1 MTGLPVFSSALHK
14 LTRDRRKSL
23 TQAAALA
30 AMDPSIG
37 QAEMLS
43 HLAKGEL
50 NAYDEEQE
58 SLWATV
64 TSLVDAIRVKLTD
77 TITSA
82 LSSVLKF
89 CDGYI
94 PAISAIVSAVITLLT
109 SIITLAVQYNSTT
122 VKVALGVGILAA
134 LTSFVSNVAIL
145 FKAMGSW
152 QPDKAQSAAV
162 ELASSIAARVTHEDA
177 VTANSLDFKTWIT
190 VGVTS
195 LVAVLF
201 AGLGLSGAV
210 TWRDLVTGGNVLE
223 SIRKTQNNVSN
234 VADFVL
240 KDVVGLEL
248 DKDYPQCMALEDLAN
263 RGAALQQKS
272 VAEFVQKPDLL
283 FQLKKYVLEVVT
295 ITSRKMTIDSS
306 RRYNTVRQILVEIYR
321 QLSQKL
327 DAVNSILA
335 TKPRQVTIGLMLSG
349 PPGHGKSE
357 FGKYICKR
365 VARALGYPEAP
376 YCLNKKSDGFY
387 EPYGG
392 NAIGVYNEFMA
403 LRSEDAILK
412 DLNLI
417 LSSDPMN
424 FEAACLEGKS
434 QPCQLKI
441 VFLTANSH
449 TPEIIRVL
457 SDGATRAMWD
467 RIYHIGVND
476 PKCLGRHHPNTHRKP
491 DFSHLDFTL
500 IKHTSP
506 DNIVETPIS
515 LKDIED
521 RLVGRCAFAERD
533 YIRDV
538 LSSEPEES
546 VATALLDRSRLLG
559 EMLIRH
565 QPFDVTPNAL
575 GREFFITRFQG
586 VPGSGKST
594 LAEQV
599 AKECSSLFSYDIQYS
614 RCNEE
619 FIPSQ
624 IPMIYVLDDWVEESN
639 IELYVPKM
647 NMTHDRSIFI
657 LTSNTV
663 FRRLPF
669 YKDIIGSSLRAL
681 GSLAGLTT
689 ACPWDATQFH
699 APSGVYRRLGLQG
712 FVQIPGGSIIQTP
725 EHFQKTYNFGE
736 NFVVYDAYN
745 RVGNREEILES
756 IFKSYRLYLSRPTEY
771 VLINGIPPVMKDPAV
786 TIEAPCALELIS
798 GLRSKKKCMDAY
810 LGRADGF
817 KLIVAPRLRGPSASS
832 QTMVSTWLVVEEPS
846 NDQAV
851 LHSVWARMCASFGRT
866 FPGESL
872 LLRLTKSNTVY
883 YYENGVAYTYG
894 PEALSESI
902 PVEIQD
908 DKLIYHRDSHTP
920 IVVTPQQFAAARLYN
935 QFDGPM
941 TTCTA
946 AEYRS
951 INRAFV
957 SELSS
962 NRNSR
967 FVTSYLIEEQ
977 RAHSKFSSK
986 SLWLQASLKAHPIF
1000 WIGVSL
1006 LSLVCAGGIFY
1017 SFIKLA
1023 QAIHYYFSQKSDIQ
1037 SNSDSPKESRGH
1049 NPARSALRKMTPHH
1063 NSDSPRDAKG
1073 HNPASRALKR
1083 MTTHHN
1089 ADPEYLDDIYPH
1101 PTTPAA
1107 ITEMLFR
1114 IKHSGESAEWALRD
1128 LLLSNP
1134 QYRHYIDQ
1142 TQNHKLIQIRDNM
1155 YKLEREL
1162 DIVQSNMLSSSDMIK
1177 QPLSD
1182 LESLHLTLNKSY
1194 VHVSSGDGSCY
1205 GLHLQDAIILTV
1217 SHLFDKV
1224 GDTAVVRSKQR
1235 EYTARV
1241 ISIYRDRDLALVKVF
1256 DRAFEHPPSTK
1267 RFFVPFEEIRK
1278 PKYGF
1283 FMRCGPECQL
1293 LGGLINYYA
1302 TTLYPITSESN
1313 KNYNLSE
1320 RVIVHVATALGK
1332 TRSFIKGGDCGFPLV
1347 ASTSAGFRLMG
1358 IHNGYNQTEKSYYST
1373 VTLEDYIAFIKDATV
1388 SPNIIES
1395 DIPLHQVELLDVDH
1409 QGLLPQPYVEALEDL
1424 KSELLYDH
1432 YSDALHILGYSQ
1444 DLALRSKPRDQHFN
1458 IEAPD
1463 MLTEQL
1469 TAPAAYTM
1477 NRVLDSSALAMDARG
1492 HPDPLFTQ
1500 CLKYDKRQNP
1510 TYSPQILDEAC
1521 GLVMQD
1527 CVSRYGGCRFL
1538 RLHET
1543 LNGVYGHALPP
1554 IDSRTSGGPLLKLV
1568 YKIHTKASVLSTID
1582 TPTGDKNII
1591 FASTPAAT
1599 MVRHHYESYRRAL
1612 LDDNLPPI
1620 IISKDCAKVELID
1633 ADKAKLG
1640 KVRLFNEVD
1649 FSVNL
1654 LLRSFFGDFTSRIM
1668 DKHLDSPIRM
1678 GMNPY
1683 VTSTAIQRQFNEIDG
1698 NLVSTDFSSFDKQ
1711 LPLELIQAFC
1721 WIVSRCMAGTHMP
1734 IQDLEDIYFA
1744 LARSLTYVIHTCR
1757 GHMYLVDRGN
1767 ESGTFVTTPLNSVS
1781 VDILTTYT
1789 LVRKWQIIFRFTPSL
1804 SELNSN
1810 CRKAILGDD
1819 RSLKVSSQLP
1829 VTQEDLI
1836 EDSKLFCLKCTP
1848 AKTESGLDFCSR
1860 ALHWDSR
1867 WQISWP
1873 ALKVASVTS
1882 QLHWTTDFSEKQL
1895 LDNCDNAIFEAAL
1908 HPDPSLFQDV
1918 LSDAL
1923 SILRQYDVPFD
1934 HLKFH
1939 SRDLIRRRFIASVI
1953 GTTEFQII
1961 QEHIAQEHH
1970 ENPIE
1975 YVSKV
1980 KRTYDVKELLSAER
1994 LAEKNLDYKFLRKS
2008 LLDFDRSQLVSD
2020 YNTNP
2025 VGYVLEI
2032 LQCKQLTTKVREDFE
2047 SSSNGWLCTLYLFGE
2062 SATACASSKKRSKTL
2077 AYRVLLDKLYGGTLS
2092 SDTRRLEQKSCHN
2105 SAENINDKTP
2115 LQTDLADSID
2125 KYCDRAIEQLFSKQI
2140 VELNACPPDV
2150 DIGRRWLGEYSRE

>member
-1 MTGLPVFSSALHK
+1 
-14 LTRDRRKSL
+14 
-23 TQAAALA
+23 
-30 AMDPSIG
+30 MDSSIG
-37 QAEMLS
+37 QAQMLA
-43 HLAKGEL
+43 HLSKGEL
-50 NAYDEEQE
+50 SAYDEEQE

-152 QPDKAQSAAV
+152 QSDKAQTAAV
-162 ELASSIAARVTHEDA
+162 ELASSIAAKVTHETE
-177 VTANSLDFKTWIT
+177 VVANALDFKTWIT

-195 LVAVLF
+195 LVSVLF

-210 TWRDLVTGGNVLE
+210 TWRDLVTSGNVLE
-223 SIRKTQNNVSN
+223 SIRKTQNNISN

-240 KDVVGLEL
+240 KDIVGMEL

-263 RGAALQQKS
+263 RGAQLQQRT

-327 DAVNSILA
+327 DAVNAILA
-335 TKPRQVTIGLMLSG
+335 TKPRQVTVGLMLSG

-449 TPEIIRVL
+449 NPEIIRVL

-476 PKCLGRHHPNTHRKP
+476 PKCMGRHHPNVHRQP
-491 DFSHLDFTL
+491 DFSHLNFTL
-500 IKHTSP
+500 IKHPSP
-506 DNIVETPIS
+506 DNIVEVPIS

-521 RLVGRCAFAERD
+521 RLVGRCANAERD
-533 YIRDV
+533 YIREV
-538 LSSEPEES
+538 LTSEPEES
-546 VATALLDRSRLLG
+546 VATALMDRSRMLG
-559 EMLIRH
+559 ELLIRH
-565 QPFDVTPNAL
+565 PPYDVTPNAL

-599 AKECSSLFSYDIQYS
+599 AKECAGLFSYDVQYS
-614 RCNEE
+614 RCFEE
-619 FIPSQ
+619 FLPKEV
-624 IPMIYVLDDWVEESN
+624 PMIYVLDDWVEESN
-639 IELYVPKM
+639 VDLYVPKM

-657 LTSNTV
+657 LTSNSV
-663 FRRLPF
+663 FGRTPF

-689 ACPWDATQFH
+689 ACPWDATQFR

-712 FVQIPGGSIIQTP
+712 FIQIPGGSIIQTP
-725 EHFQKTYNFGE
+725 EHFQRTYTFGE
-736 NFVVYDAYN
+736 NFIVRDAYD
-745 RVGNREEILES
+745 RVGNRDEILES
-756 IFKSYRLYLSRPTEY
+756 IFKSYRIYLSRPTDY

-798 GLRSKKKCMDAY
+798 GLRSRKRCMDAY
-810 LGRADGF
+810 LGRANGF
-817 KLIVAPRLRGPSASS
+817 KLIVAPRLCGPSASS

-851 LHSVWARMCASFGRT
+851 LHSVWSRMCASFGRT

-872 LLRLTKSNTVY
+872 LLRLTQTNTVY

-902 PVEIQD
+902 PVEIRD
-908 DKLIYHRDSHTP
+908 DALIYHRDSHTP

-946 AEYRS
+946 SEYRA

-957 SELSS
+957 AELSS
-962 NRNSR
+962 NRNCR

-977 RAHSKFSSK
+977 RAHSEFSSK
-986 SLWLQASLKAHPIF
+986 ALWLRASLKAHPIF

-1023 QAIHYYFSQKSDIQ
+1023 QAIHYYFSQKPDPVSE
-1037 SNSDSPKESRGH
+1037 NSASPRESKGH
-1049 NPARSALRKMTPHH
+1049 HSAQAALRKITLKS

-1073 HNPASRALKR
+1073 HNPATRALSKITIR
-1083 MTTHHN
+1083 HN
-1089 ADPEYLDDIYPH
+1089 AEDAELEQAAIQY
-1101 PTTPAA
+1101 PAA
-1107 ITEMLFR
+1107 IT
-1114 IKHSGESAEWALRD
+1114 D
-1128 LLLSNP
+1128 LLFQIEQCNGSPEFLIKELLRANP
-1134 QYRHYIDQ
+1134 AYQRYLEKHP
-1142 TQNHKLIQIRDNM
+1142 KLRQFYQSTNN
-1155 YKLEREL
+1155 REQEIL
-1162 DIVQSNMLSSSDMIK
+1162 AIETPSTSNMLSVQDMIK
-1177 QPLSD
+1177 QAPSE
-1182 LESLHLTLNKSY
+1182 LEQLHNTLQKAY

-1205 GLHLQDAIILTV
+1205 GLHLQNAIILTV

-1224 GDTAVVRSKQR
+1224 GDQAIVRSNGTEFK
-1235 EYTARV
+1235 ARV

-1256 DRAFEHPPSTK
+1256 DSKFAQPPSTK
-1267 RFFVPFEEIRK
+1267 RFFVPFDEVRK

-1283 FMRCGPECQL
+1283 FMRCGPQCQL
-1293 LGGLINYYA
+1293 LGGLINYYS
-1302 TTLYPITSESN
+1302 TTLYPITSETN

-1320 RVIVHVATALGK
+1320 RVIVHIATALGK

-1347 ASTSAGFRLMG
+1347 ASTSTGYRILG

-1373 VTLEDYIAFIKDATV
+1373 MTLEDYNLFIKEATATA
-1388 SPNIIES
+1388 NILES
-1395 DIPLHQVELLDVDH
+1395 EIPLEHVELTDADH
-1409 QGLLPQPYVEALEDL
+1409 HGLLPQPYVEALEDL
-1424 KSELLYDH
+1424 EEKRTYGH
-1432 YSDALHILGYSQ
+1432 YSDALHILGFSQ
-1444 DLALRSKPRDQHFN
+1444 KLALRSKPRDQHF
-1458 IEAPD
+1458 ELDVPD
-1463 MLTEQL
+1463 MLTERL
-1469 TAPAAYTM
+1469 TMPAAYTM
-1477 NRVLDSSALAMDARG
+1477 NRVTDSSALATDAYG

-1500 CLKYDKRQNP
+1500 CLKYDKRQTP
-1510 TYSPQILDEAC
+1510 TYSPQTLDEAC

-1543 LNGVYGHALPP
+1543 LNGVFGHSLPP
-1554 IDSRTSGGPLLKLV
+1554 IDTRTSGGPLLKLV
-1568 YKIHTKASVLSTID
+1568 YKIHTKASVLTTVHD
-1582 TPTGDKNII
+1582 PTGTPNLV
-1591 FASTPAAT
+1591 FASTPAAK
-1599 MVRHHYESYRRAL
+1599 MVRHHFEAFKSAL
-1612 LDDNLPPI
+1612 LDDNVPPI

-1633 ADKAKLG
+1633 ADKAQKG

-1649 FSVNL
+1649 FSINL
-1654 LLRSFFGDFTSRIM
+1654 LLRSLFGDFTSRIM

-1683 VTSTAIQRQFNEIDG
+1683 TSSTAIQRDFNQIDG
-1698 NLVSTDFSSFDKQ
+1698 NLVSTDFSAFDKQ
-1711 LPLELIQAFC
+1711 LPSELIQAFC
-1721 WIVSRCMAGTHMP
+1721 WIVSRCMAGTHLP
-1734 IQDLEDIYFA
+1734 IQDREDIYA
-1744 LARSLTYVIHTCR
+1744 AIARSLVYVLHTCK
-1757 GHMYLVDRGN
+1757 GHIYLVDRGN

-1781 VDILTTYT
+1781 VQILTTYT
-1789 LVRKWQIIFRFTPSL
+1789 LIRKWQNIFKFTPSL
-1804 SELNSN
+1804 AELSSHY
-1810 CRKAILGDD
+1810 RLAILGDD
-1819 RSLKVSSQLP
+1819 RSLKVSSQLI

-1848 AKTESGLDFCSR
+1848 AKTSSGLDFCSR
-1860 ALHWDSR
+1860 ALIWDER

-1882 QLHWTTDFSEKQL
+1882 QLHWTTSFSEDQL
-1895 LDNCDNAIFEAAL
+1895 LQNCDNALYEAAL
-1908 HPDPSLFQDV
+1908 HDNPSLFQNV
-1918 LSDAL
+1918 LNDAL
-1923 SILRQYDVPFD
+1923 LILKQYDIPIER
-1934 HLKFH
+1934 LAFH
-1939 SRDLIRRRFIASVI
+1939 SRDLIRRRFIGMVKGTPDVI
-1953 GTTEFQII
+1953 NLQD
-1961 QEHIAQEHH
+1961 HITQQHF
-1970 ENPIE
+1970 ENPVE
-1975 YVSKV
+1975 YVSKIC
-1980 KRTYDVKELLSAER
+1980 RTYDIKSKYTADE
-1994 LAEKNLDYKFLRKS
+1994 LAEQKSDFKHLRKS
-2008 LLDFDRSQLVSD
+2008 LLDFDRSQLCS
-2020 YNTNP
+2020 NFEANP
-2025 VGYVLEI
+2025 VGYLLEI
-2032 LQCKQLTTKVREDFE
+2032 LQCMHLKTKVKEEFE
-2047 SSSNGWLCTLYLFGE
+2047 LQLSGYLCTLYLFGE
-2062 SATACASSKKRSKTL
+2062 SATACASQKKRAKAL
-2077 AYRVLLDKLYGGTLS
+2077 AYRVLLEKLYGGTLS
-2092 SDTRRLEQKSCHN
+2092 SDTRRFEQKSQHN
-2105 SAENINDKTP
+2105 SAENICSITP
-2115 LQTDLADSID
+2115 VQEYSTTTDALGYCERSIQ
-2125 KYCDRAIEQLFSKQI
+2125 QLFSKPL
-2140 VELNACPPDV
+2140 VEFNTHVGKPDGII
-2150 DIGRRWLGEYSRE
+2150 DAASSGKPDQRSLRTYSAAVRVKSLPRLSAHY